1 MIRPFVL
8 NHNTSLRRDGGAPQ
22 TDIDHALRDIG
33 GNSGNTYI
41 TYALARHTPLERLD
55 GVANIFANGAI
66 ASIDID
72 DVNSR
77 YTHVFLVLQDH
88 LRLSAGNLPWQEL
101 AALIGKFRIPVVVF
115 SLGANSFGESARE
128 LAEALPAEMVQAIRT
143 IAGCS
148 LSLGIRGAFT
158 ADVLDHLAIKNY
170 EVVGCPAWFEA
181 GANRVV
187 AFPEFD
193 ASKPVAATGLFSHA
207 QSHQIQYFLQDEE
220 LFLRSM
226 FKGEPPEHGAAAS
239 LIGGY
244 PHYGSCAVA
253 AFYAGRMYF
262 HHDMRSWKEELGKG
276 FSFAAGTRV
285 HGAFAAM
292 NAGLPAL
299 CTSGDARS
307 KEMCDLFKLPHRP
320 GLCAADLPLE
330 QLYELAD
337 PSAANAAYPAAYEKF
352 VSWLQGLGIHCSD
365 GLHAEPAWPI
375 GAVRRRPRLEQD
387 ELMVLALT
395 LARGQS
401 GGRATDTK
409 DDEMTRS
416 KRQTDPLLSIC
427 IPTYNRAGHL
437 EKLLRFLRANIL
449 QNPRYS
455 IEVIAVNNAS
465 TDGTREM
472 LDGLQDDRIR
482 IIHRDEHLPTA
493 EENIFRSIQY
503 CTGEF
508 IWFLGDD
515 DVPMLENFDDHYALI
530 EGSSHDFL
538 LFNPAIADSRGTIVV
553 LQNVKMNRLLLELP
567 IAEMVAMIGCF
578 FTLAGISNGIMRR
591 RMMTTERGLH
601 FMAISQIYSMVAW
614 MIDAAK
620 TARCV
625 FVNAPL
631 VYYRENDYSDGHWQR
646 VAARLGVGDQYFWS
660 TGVVKLLREL
670 IVQGALT
677 PADIGRIREVN
688 RDGRRHNLIDDI
700 LFKYYLQHKAALSDP
715 SPRQQLSAEE
725 MAAASRFFAEV
736 DPTTFDL
743 VECLK
748 GMAAGRDNCDEQ
760 EQRFLKRFGERQA
773 AGVWI
778 GAVQRIYKGY
788 EVIKTPVQLTAVRLG
803 RGGAHRDQVMMA
815 VDPLPCPPDVLVAL
829 TWSELSAQ
837 LDQQSQV
844 APPVSEAQATPQPI
858 HVHLPSIGEE
868 QARQAALVSETLG
881 RLTAVYNSNSWRLT
895 SPLRAVRVLASRI
908 ARRLLRRA

>member
-8 NHNTSLRRDGGAPQ
+8 NHNTFLRSDSATHQPDLDQ
-22 TDIDHALRDIG
+22 LLRDIG

-41 TYALARHTPLERLD
+41 TYSLARHTPIAQLE

-66 ASIDID
+66 ANVDAD

-101 AALIGKFRIPVVVF
+101 AALLGKFRIPVVVF

-128 LAEALPAEMVQAIRT
+128 LAEALPAEMVRAVRT

-158 ADVLDHLAIKNY
+158 AAVLDHLGISNY
-170 EVVGCPAWFEA
+170 AVVGCPAWFEA
-181 GANRVV
+181 GPGRVV

-193 ASKPVAATGLFSHA
+193 ASKPIAATGLFSHA
-207 QSHQIQYFLQDEE
+207 RSDQIHFLLQDEA

-226 FKGEPPEHGAAAS
+226 FMGERPEHGAAAG

-244 PHYGSCAVA
+244 PHYASCAVA
-253 AFYAGRMYF
+253 AFYAGRMHF
-262 HHDMRSWKEELGKG
+262 HHDMRTWKARLAEG

-307 KEMCDLFKLPHRP
+307 KEMCKLFQLPHRP

-337 PSAANAAYPAAYEKF
+337 PSAANAAYPAAYERF
-352 VSWLQGLGIHCSD
+352 VSWLKGLDIYSSGGLG
-365 GLHAEPAWPI
+365 AEPTWPI
-375 GAVRRRPRLEQD
+375 GDIQRRPKLEQD
-387 ELMVLALT
+387 DLMVSALT
-395 LARGQS
+395 LARGKGDHHHAQA
-401 GGRATDTK
+401 GDDKNAPGKARAA
-409 DDEMTRS
+409 
-416 KRQTDPLLSIC
+416 PLLSIC

-437 EKLLRFLRANIL
+437 EKLLRFLGANIL
-449 QNPRYS
+449 SNPRYS

-465 TDGTREM
+465 TDDTRLM
-472 LDGLQDDRIR
+472 LEGLQDERIR
-482 IIHRDEHLPTA
+482 IVHREDHLPTA
-493 EENIFRSIQY
+493 EENIFHSVPF

-508 IWFLGDD
+508 VWFLGDD
-515 DVPMLENFDDHYALI
+515 DVPVLENFADHYALI
-530 EGSSHDFL
+530 EASSHDFL
-538 LFNPAIADSRGTIVV
+538 LFNPAITDSRGTIAV
-553 LQNVKMNRLLLELP
+553 LQNVKMNRQMLELP
-567 IAEMVAMIGCF
+567 IADMVAMIGCF
-578 FTLAGISNGIMRR
+578 FTLAGISNGIIRR
-591 RMMTTERGLH
+591 CLVTTERGLH
-601 FMAISQIYSMVAW
+601 FMAVSQIYSMVAW

-620 TARCV
+620 TARCA
-625 FVNAPL
+625 FVNSPL

-660 TGVVKLLREL
+660 TGVLALLREL

-688 RDGRRHNLIDDI
+688 RDGQRHKLIDDI
-700 LFKYYLQHKAALSDP
+700 LFKYYLQHKTAFTDSE
-715 SPRQQLSAEE
+715 PRQQLPVAE
-725 MAAASRFFAEV
+725 MARASRFFAEV

-748 GMAAGRDNCDEQ
+748 RMSAGRDDFEQQ
-760 EQRFLKRFGERQA
+760 EQQFLQRFGERQA
-773 AGVWI
+773 VGVWV
-778 GAVQRIYKGY
+778 GSVTRIYKGY
-788 EVIKTPVQLTAVRLG
+788 EVIKTPVQLTAIRQGLG
-803 RGGAHRDQVMMA
+803 AANRDRTMMV
-815 VDPLPCPPDVLVAL
+815 VDPMPCPPDVIVAP
-829 TWSELSAQ
+829 TWPELAAQ
-837 LDQQSQV
+837 LDLLSYV
-844 APPVSEAQATPQPI
+844 PPAVTEAPAATQPI
-858 HVHLPSIGEE
+858 HVHVPPIGEE
-868 QARQAALVSETLG
+868 QARQAALLSEALG
-881 RLTAVYNSNSWRLT
+881 RLSAVYNSSSWQLT
-895 SPLRAVRVLASRI
+895 YPLRAARVVVRRFVRTLFG
-908 ARRLLRRA
+908 RA